1 VQGKVYS
8 QWADLYLAAGGPQ
21 NLMHAQPLLVK
32 AATLSPSEPAVFASM
47 GMLFAKAQKFD
58 LATKMLD
65 QALMLDP
72 ANWKALWG
80 KFQVLESQGRTAEM
94 KQVADALRK
103 SYPQAPK
110 VLALSKTPVHVGGK
124 KK

>member
-1 VQGKVYS
+1 MQ
-8 QWADLYLAAGGPQ
+8 
-21 NLMHAQPLLVK
+21 AQPLLVK

-47 GMLFAKAQKFD
+47 GLLFAKARKFD

-80 KFQVLESQGRTAEM
+80 KYDVFQSQGKTAEM
-94 KQVADALRK
+94 TQVADTLRR

-110 VLALSKTPVHVGGK
+110 VLALRKAPVERK
-124 KK
+124 NS